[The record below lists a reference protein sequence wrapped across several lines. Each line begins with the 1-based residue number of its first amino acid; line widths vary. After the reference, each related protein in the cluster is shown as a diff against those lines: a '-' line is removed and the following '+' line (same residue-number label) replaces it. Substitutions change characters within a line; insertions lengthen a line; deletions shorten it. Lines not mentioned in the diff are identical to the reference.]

1 MKKYIAFQQK
11 LIDEGLVDT
20 KIPNWSDEWNRSLN
34 DGTIASLTIGA
45 WMPVNLMSGAPDQ
58 KGNWRVAQLP
68 QWKEGENA
76 SAEDGGSAWAIT
88 KQSKNP
94 GAAWKWIDFITH
106 GKGAQ
111 ISADT
116 GTFPSLKKILK
127 SGSFID
133 PNTASNRKTNEYF
146 GGQNVN
152 KTLSE
157 AAQRPTQIFQYL
169 PYNPYAQSM
178 YGDYISK
185 AYSRQMTL
193 EKAMDSYARALA
205 EHGTQEGYK
214 VTVK

>member
-1 MKKYIAFQQK
+1 MGKAHRSQQ
-11 LIDEGLVDT
+11 IRGH
-20 KIPNWSDEWNRSLN
+20 S
-34 DGTIASLTIGA
+34 
-45 WMPVNLMSGAPDQ
+45 
-58 KGNWRVAQLP
+58 
-68 QWKEGENA
+68 
-76 SAEDGGSAWAIT
+76 
-88 KQSKNP
+88 
-94 GAAWKWIDFITH
+94 
-106 GKGAQ
+106 
-111 ISADT
+111 
-116 GTFPSLKKILK
+116 PSLKKILK